1 MSDAD
6 SPRDTPEFR
15 PRKEAP
21 MGTIVGLAL
30 VVLVAAY
37 FGWRWYQQQQ
47 LAPLPTAPV
56 AVAPNDAPPEPPKAE
71 EPKGPQNPVE
81 ALAPPDAALPALAS
95 SDARVMKALT
105 ELLGGKAVA
114 AYLQSDG
121 VVRRFVA
128 TVDNLTR
135 EQAPASKW
143 PVQPAPQRFI
153 TDGPQQGGVQTIAAN
168 NAARYNGIVMLA
180 GSVDPAKAAAV
191 YARLYPLFQQ
201 AYEELGYP
209 GRYFNDRF
217 IAVIDHLLQAPEPT
231 GPVQVKLVEVKGDI
245 PSQRPWVRYEYAD
258 PKLESLSAGQKILVR
273 MGPENERKMKASLRG
288 LRAQIA
294 TGEIA
299 KKKQP

>member
-6 SPRDTPEFR
+6 TPRDAPEFR
-15 PRKEAP
+15 PRRETP
-21 MGTIVGLAL
+21 MGTIIGLVL
-30 VVLVAAY
+30 VVLAAAY

-71 EPKGPQNPVE
+71 EPTGPQNPVE
-81 ALAPPDAALPALAS
+81 ALAPPEAALPALAS
-95 SDARVMKALT
+95 SDARVMKAIT

-114 AYLQSDG
+114 AYLQPDG

-128 TVDNLTR
+128 TVDNLPR

-143 PVQPAPQRFI
+143 PVRPAPQRFI
-153 TDGPQQGGVQTIAAN
+153 TEGPPQGGVQTIAAN

-180 GSVDPAKAAAV
+180 GSVDPARAAAV

-273 MGPENERKMKASLRG
+273 MGPDNERKMKASLRG
-288 LRAQIA
+288 FRERIA
-294 TGEIA
+294 TGDIA
-299 KKKQP
+299 KKQQP